1 MRAVVQRVTHA
12 DVTVSG
18 KQVGT
23 INKGLCILLGVME
36 DDTEKDAVWL
46 AEKLSVMRIFEDEN
60 EKLNLSVQDING
72 SMLVISQF
80 TLYGDCRKGRRPS
93 FIRAAGPE
101 KASRLYDLFV
111 DQLRSRDIKVETGIF
126 QTYMQVNICNDGP
139 VTLIVD
145 TPESD

>member
-18 KQVGT
+18 KQVGK
-23 INKGLCILLGVME
+23 INNGLCILLGVKE

-101 KASRLYDLFV
+101 NASWLYDLFV